1 MLPTVRLIH
10 LQYIQDKCIKK
21 PKEFSFVELVK
32 GFCFSVCCNW
42 IGQPVA
48 PLIAGVITPEHF
60 DWYTFQGRAI
70 GIQVDLNCSSIFNG
84 KLLLE
89 GYTKK
94 PMWVDHRANTVST
107 CFTQRMF
114 HLSTLLFLKS
124 CFSSSKVFN
133 VLTGRVKVTI
143 NNREALI
150 APSQSIMVKSGKN
163 TILHGIIKKFL

>member
-1 MLPTVRLIH
+1 MLANVRLIN
-10 LQYIQDKCIKK
+10 LQYIQDFLKK
-21 PKEFSFVELVK
+21 MYIQLVK
-32 GFCFSVCCNW
+32 GFCFSLCCNW

-48 PLIAGVITPEHF
+48 PLIADMITPNEV

-94 PMWVDHRANTVST
+94 PTWVDHHANTVRT
-107 CFTQRMF
+107 RLTQITT
-114 HLSTLLFLKS
+114 STLLLLKS

-133 VLTGRVKVTI
+133 VLTGRVKVNI
-143 NNREALI
+143 KNREALI

-163 TILHGIIKKFL
+163 TILYGIMKRFL